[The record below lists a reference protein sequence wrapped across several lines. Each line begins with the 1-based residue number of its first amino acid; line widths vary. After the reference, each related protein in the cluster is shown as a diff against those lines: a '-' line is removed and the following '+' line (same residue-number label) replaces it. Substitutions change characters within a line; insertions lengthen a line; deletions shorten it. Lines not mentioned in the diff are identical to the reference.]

1 MHVPSQDFLDELA
14 ARVNTLQ
21 NQNAMLLSQ
30 MAGAAK
36 LLNAAVVENQ
46 ILKAELHALDTNGTP
61 KPAVSPAWGVRTC
74 FLSMDA
80 CRMAH
85 GDASMY
91 AQLLGCM
98 AYRYTS
104 TAIPDTWVHG
114 VRSIWRASML
124 PMIMAVCR
132 SWHLPWA
139 LGRHMVDAASH
150 ALSDSGRTHGVG

>member
-61 KPAVSPAWGVRTC
+61 KPAVSPAWGHAGPFKRP
-74 FLSMDA
+74 FLLGGPPLPGGPPLYNAAACCRSMP
-80 CRMAH
+80 H
-85 GDASMY
+85 GDARR
-91 AQLLGCM
+91 C
-98 AYRYTS
+98 
-104 TAIPDTWVHG
+104 
-114 VRSIWRASML
+114 
-124 PMIMAVCR
+124 
-132 SWHLPWA
+132 
-139 LGRHMVDAASH
+139 AAP
-150 ALSDSGRTHGVG
+150 